1 MSRIQ
6 IISLLV
12 VLAAVALLKESIF
25 TVQETEQL
33 VITEFGEIIGS
44 TIDEPGLHFKM
55 PFIQKVNRFDKRWLE
70 WDGDAN
76 QITTRDKRY
85 IHIDTYARWRIGDAL
100 LFFQRLRN
108 ERSAQS
114 RLDDIIDGATRNV
127 IANHDLIEAVRT
139 TNRTFREEVNIET
152 GTEVVRTG
160 SGANKDQ
167 SQNTQN
173 YIEITNGREKL
184 TRMILDNAKPKAAQ
198 LGIELVD
205 VQIKRINY
213 IGSVQKKV
221 FERMISERKRVAE
234 AYRSKGQGLA
244 AEIRGKKAKELKSIT
259 SAAYRQSEEIK
270 GAADAEAAA
279 IYAAA
284 YNVDPDFYRFL
295 KTLESYEHTLD
306 AQSWL
311 VLGTDAD
318 YAKFLRTMGSNK
330 N

>member
-1 MSRIQ
+1 MTRVQ
-6 IISLLV
+6 IISLVSV
-12 VLAAVALLKESIF
+12 VAVVVMLKESMF
-25 TVQETEQL
+25 RVQETDQVL
-33 VITEFGEIIGS
+33 ITEFGEIIGDA
-44 TIDEPGLHFKM
+44 IDLPGLHFKV

-85 IHIDTYARWRIGDAL
+85 IHIDTYARWRIGNPL

-127 IANHDLIEAVRT
+127 VANHDLIEIVRT
-139 TNRTFREEVNIET
+139 TNRSFREDEIIAPGAEAT
-152 GTEVVRTG
+152 PTTEPDTKG
-160 SGANKDQ
+160 Q
-167 SQNTQN
+167 SQNDQN
-173 YIEITNGREKL
+173 YFEITKGRQKL
-184 TRMILDNAKPKAAQ
+184 TRMILANARPKAEL
-198 LGIELVD
+198 LGIDLVD

-213 IGSVQKKV
+213 IASVQKKV

-244 AEIRGKKAKELKSIT
+244 AEIKGKKSKELKGIT
-259 SAAYRQSEEIK
+259 SAAYRKSQEIK

-279 IYAAA
+279 IYAKA
-284 YNVDPDFYRFL
+284 YNVDPELYRFL
-295 KTLESYEHTLD
+295 KTLDSYEQTMD
-306 AQSWL
+306 AQTWL

-318 YAKFLRTMGSNK
+318 YARFLRTMGGPE
-330 N
+330 